1 MKVIKGNFSDHNKKK
16 KSPMKKKN
24 QDIPVI
30 YDEDGN
36 YSFML
41 LDLIK
46 PYMDGNPSAE
56 EAEEMIQM
64 GILAWNLSIS
74 QSLGIP
80 EYNKISKSAIAE
92 AGFGKK
98 QVEQVRKMEKDKLT
112 KFPEHTKF
120 IESYVLEDDSDNR
133 MKVTLNCI
141 PLGDMLM
148 EVMNFDEDDSD
159 DEEFDEDDFL
169 FDDLDDSQYEEG
181 IVGRSAFSLKH
192 KSAYKEWAKKENNI
206 LKPTDNVIYLIE
218 EKVSEEEAVN
228 WLKKNF
234 KKFMNNELEEVT
246 NDNKKWPKLTYKVFC
261 DFFEAQF
268 HFMIWD
274 TVEEPLIK
282 Y

>member
-16 KSPMKKKN
+16 EKPMQKKN

-36 YSFML
+36 YSIML

-46 PYMDGNPSAE
+46 PYMEGDPSAE

-74 QSLGIP
+74 QSLSFPG
-80 EYNKISKSAIAE
+80 YNELSKTAIEE
-92 AGFGKK
+92 AGFKK
-98 QVEQVRKMEKDKLT
+98 KEVEQVRKMEKDKLM

-133 MKVTLNCI
+133 MKVTLTCI
-141 PLGDMLM
+141 PLRDMLM
-148 EVMNFDEDDSD
+148 EGMDFDEDDSD
-159 DEEFDEDDFL
+159 DEEFDEDDFP
-169 FDDLDDSQYEEG
+169 FDDTDDSQYEEG
-181 IVGRSAFSLKH
+181 MVDRSAFSLKH
-192 KSAYKEWAKKENNI
+192 KPAFKEWAEKTNNI
-206 LKPTDNVIYLIE
+206 INATDSVIYLIE
-218 EKVSEEEAVN
+218 EKGTEEEAVN

-234 KKFMNNELEEVT
+234 KKFMNDELVEVT
-246 NDNKKWPKLTYKVFC
+246 NDKKKWPKLTYKVFC

-268 HFMIWD
+268 HSMIWD
-274 TVEEPLIK
+274 TEEEPISK